1 MSYQYLYSGIP
12 MNQNYIQD
20 LRLIQYNANVNPFDP
35 LGQQI
40 NQYIVMDPSH
50 YVNKSY
56 NIQNDN
62 QVYSKQLQSNQQMN
76 IYQNQNGRQTIP
88 FHIHNHFNQPQIQI
102 NQNIPQQIYF
112 KKNIQT
118 FQEQKQIKPEIPS
131 QHNQKT
137 QPLILQKPPT
147 QQNLIINSK
156 QIIPQHPQMLT
167 NFQPQINPVI
177 QHNGLNQEVQLQQK
191 GYMPGEIQYQKYIQK
206 YPFQNQSKKISIE
219 YNKKDEHFVNKEI
232 SPKRKHRSYNSKDK
246 PSQEQKKKIKVLP
259 RNEILNM
266 GIKIEET
273 NNNLELPK
281 NKDGLFN
288 NTKMNNKKLS
298 IEEGNEKEIDIKQI
312 EASNILSQISN
323 KSKDVKECP
332 IEEKKPE
339 PTFPEL
345 MDIHNHN
352 IIIQKAISQSG
363 ISDFDVNLSH
373 LPTIN
378 SILRGDSDL
387 LPQ

>member
-12 MNQNYIQD
+12 MTQNYIQD
-20 LRLIQYNANVNPFDP
+20 LRLILYNEIVNPFDP
-35 LGQQI
+35 LGQQTS
-40 NQYIVMDPSH
+40 QYIVSDSSQ

-56 NIQNDN
+56 NIQDAN
-62 QVYSKQLQSNQQMN
+62 QVYSKQLQFNQQMN
-76 IYQNQNGRQTIP
+76 MNHNQNGRQTIP
-88 FHIHNHFNQPQIQI
+88 FHQHNHFSQPQIQI

-118 FQEQKQIKPEIPS
+118 FQEQQQIKPEIPS
-131 QHNQKT
+131 QHNQKI

-147 QQNLIINSK
+147 QQNLMINPK
-156 QIIPQHPQMLT
+156 QIIPHHPQMLT

-177 QHNGLNQEVQLQQK
+177 QPNHLNQEVQLQSK
-191 GYMPGEIQYQKYIQK
+191 GYIPGEIQYQKYIQK
-206 YPFQNQSKKISIE
+206 YPIQNKSKKINIE
-219 YNKKDEHFVNKEI
+219 YNKKDEHFVNKDI
-232 SPKRKHRSYNSKDK
+232 YPKKKHLSYNTKDK
-246 PSQEQKKKIKVLP
+246 SSQEQKKRIKALP
-259 RNEILNM
+259 QNEILKM
-266 GIKIEET
+266 GIKMEGT

-281 NKDGLFN
+281 NKDRLFN

-298 IEEGNEKEIDIKQI
+298 IEEENEKEIDIKNI
-312 EASNILSQISN
+312 EASHMISQISN